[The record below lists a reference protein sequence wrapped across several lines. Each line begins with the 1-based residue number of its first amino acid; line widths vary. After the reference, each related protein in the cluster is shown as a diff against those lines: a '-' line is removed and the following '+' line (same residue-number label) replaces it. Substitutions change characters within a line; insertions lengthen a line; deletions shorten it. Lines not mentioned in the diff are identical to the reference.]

1 MSLLNKFVSSEL
13 KIKPKGAK
21 GGPNSKGKSSA
32 TKAGKRGL
40 VAARKSGMTLG
51 NFGALKAQVSVQGVL
66 GGGGG
71 GGKK

>member
-1 MSLLNKFVSSEL
+1 MSLLNKFVAPEL

-40 VAARKSGMTLG
+40 VAARKGGMTLG
-51 NFGALKAQVSVQGVL
+51 NFGSLKTQAVGVQ
-66 GGGGG
+66 GGGG